1 VGSSPTRLTKPR
13 IRGPCLSLRNL
24 PGMQALQRRRSVTQC
39 TPSQG
44 GDRDPS
50 FMSGTAFLQARYD
63 LGYVFGSGL
72 LASLV
77 SYVALEVSKR
87 VRDPDRVWSWIWM
100 IGGAIVMG
108 TGIWA
113 MHFVGM
119 LGLVLPIE
127 LGYLPSWTLYSWL
140 AAVGASGVALNI
152 ASRGQLR
159 ARSLLSGSA
168 LMATG
173 ICAMHY
179 MGMHAL
185 DMQPA
190 IVWNPVLVAISAAI
204 AATASAAALVL
215 MFRMREANSGIAVVY
230 QVLAAVVMGM
240 AISGMHFTG
249 MAAAGFP
256 VGAICAGASSLA
268 GGDVAEF
275 VIEATVGI
283 MAATLVA
290 STLQARER
298 LARSLGRANDR
309 LQQANEALQKQAFV
323 DPLTGLA
330 NRALLEERISL
341 AVARQHEAA
350 REAEKAGAGADAAP
364 RFALLMVDLDGFKPV
379 NDSYGHAAG
388 DEVLCEIANRLRM
401 LVRGDDTLARLGGD
415 EFVVLADGMQGE
427 QDCIELAR
435 RVLKAISQP
444 FHLHGDMV
452 SLCGSVGI
460 VLYPDHGDHE
470 KLVAHADAAMYS
482 AKRAGGNT
490 SALFEPRMDV
500 RAQEQLALRTELR
513 NAIEAGELRLYYQ
526 PKVQGDADRISGVE
540 GLIRWQH
547 PVRGLLGP
555 AEFIPI
561 AERFGLITAL
571 GNWVIDEAC
580 RQVAAWDEQG
590 LSIHVAVNL
599 SVHQL
604 RDPDLVLNVEQALT
618 RHHVAPGRLLCEITE
633 SVAMEDFRA
642 VQRAFDGLA
651 RIGVYLAIDDFGTG
665 YSSLAYLRQLPARQ
679 LKIDRSFVSDL
690 EWSPDA
696 LAVVDAVIRLAHA
709 LGLKVV
715 AEGVENAGQREILRN
730 LHCDELQ
737 GFLFARPMPA
747 GQIPEWAAAHAL
759 PDVQTN
765 EVKSLAS
772 LPDATARTRRWAIR
786 ASGTQA

>member
-1 VGSSPTRLTKPR
+1 MT
-13 IRGPCLSLRNL
+13 
-24 PGMQALQRRRSVTQC
+24 
-39 TPSQG
+39 
-44 GDRDPS
+44 
-50 FMSGTAFLQARYD
+50 GTAFLQARYD
-63 LGYVFGSGL
+63 HGYVVGSVL
-72 LASLV
+72 LATLV

-87 VRDPDRVWSWIWM
+87 VRDPDRVWSWIWV

-113 MHFVGM
+113 MHFIGM

-152 ASRGQLR
+152 ASRGRLGL
-159 ARSLLSGSA
+159 AGLVSGSA
-168 LMATG
+168 LMAAG

-179 MGMHAL
+179 LGMQAL

-190 IVWNPVLVAISAAI
+190 IVWNPVLVALSVAI
-204 AATASAAALVL
+204 AATASAAALAL
-215 MFRMREANSGIAVVY
+215 MFRMREATSGGAVVY
-230 QVLAAVVMGM
+230 QVLAAVVMGI
-240 AISGMHFTG
+240 AISGMHYSG

-256 VGAICAGASSLA
+256 VGALCAGAGSLA
-268 GGDVAEF
+268 GSDLAEY

-290 STLQARER
+290 SALQARER
-298 LARSLGRANDR
+298 LARSLSRANDR
-309 LQQANEALQKQAFV
+309 LQQANDALQKQAFV

-330 NRALLEERISL
+330 NRALLEERITL
-341 AVARQHEAA
+341 AVARQQDAA
-350 REAEKAGAGADAAP
+350 RDGGPAEP
-364 RFALLMVDLDGFKPV
+364 HFALLMVDLDGFKPV

-388 DEVLCEIANRLRM
+388 DEVLCEIANRLRL
-401 LVRGDDTLARLGGD
+401 LVRGEDTLARLGGD
-415 EFVVLADGMQGE
+415 EFVVLANDLQGE
-427 QDCIELAR
+427 QACIELAR

-482 AKRAGGNT
+482 AKRAGGNAW
-490 SALFEPRMDV
+490 ALFEPRMDV

-513 NAIEAGELRLYYQ
+513 NAIDDGQLRLYYQ
-526 PKVQGDADRISGVE
+526 PKVHGDADRISGVE

-547 PVRGLLGP
+547 PARGLLGP

-571 GNWVIDEAC
+571 GNWVINEAC
-580 RQVAAWDEQG
+580 RQVAAWEEQG

-604 RDPDLVLNVEQALT
+604 RDPDLVQHVEQALT

-747 GQIPEWAAAHAL
+747 GQIPEWAVAHAS
-759 PDVQTN
+759 PDAHTN
-765 EVKSLAS
+765 EIKSLAS

-786 ASGTQA
+786 ASGTQS